1 MWLIR
6 ERLYLGDYRSGALA
20 LEGALHPV
28 LPEGELAP
36 FAGVVSL
43 CALHTLLETCPDEPE
58 SEDTEW
64 LQLPILDGGNGES
77 EFELA
82 LQVAMPFVRRGMKR
96 GNVLIHCAAGMSRSV
111 SLVAALLCEEG
122 LAVDAA
128 YERIAHSKGE
138 ALAIAVAERMCLIAP
153 APEFR
158 ACLRR
163 LYPRAAI
170 GSADLDGR
178 NRGG

>member
-6 ERLYLGDYRSGALA
+6 ERLYLGDCRSGALA
-20 LEGALHPV
+20 LAGARHPV
-28 LPEGELAP
+28 LPDGQVEP

-43 CALHTLLETCPDEPE
+43 CALHTLLESCPTEPA
-58 SEDTEW
+58 SANTEW
-64 LQLPILDGGNGES
+64 LQLPIVDGGNGET

-82 LQVAMPFVRRGMKR
+82 LQVATPFVRRRMKH

-111 SLVAALLCEEG
+111 SVIAALLCEEG
-122 LAVDAA
+122 LDVEAAFEAV
-128 YERIAHSKGE
+128 AHTKGE
-138 ALAIAVAERMCLIAP
+138 ALAISAAERMTLIAP

-163 LYPRAAI
+163 LYDRQ
-170 GSADLDGR
+170 SQDKR
-178 NRGG
+178 

>member
-20 LEGALHPV
+20 LAGAEHPV
-28 LPEGELAP
+28 LPEGNLEP

-43 CALHTLLETCPDEPE
+43 CALHTLLESCPNEPAHA
-58 SEDTEW
+58 STEW
-64 LQLPILDGGNGES
+64 LQVPIVDGGNGED
-77 EFELA
+77 EFESA
-82 LQVAMPFVRRGMKR
+82 LLVALPFVRRRMKQ

-111 SLVAALLCEEG
+111 SVVAALLCEEG
-122 LAVDAA
+122 LEVEAA
-128 YERIAHSKGE
+128 FETIARTKGE
-138 ALAIAVAERMCLIAP
+138 ALASAAAERAMLIAP

-163 LYPRAAI
+163 LYDR
-170 GSADLDGR
+170 SRELER
-178 NRGG
+178 

>member
-20 LEGALHPV
+20 LAGAEHPV
-28 LPEGELAP
+28 LPDGKPEP

-43 CALHTLLETCPDEPE
+43 CALHTLLESCPAEPA
-58 SEDTEW
+58 SAHTEW
-64 LQLPILDGGNGES
+64 LLLPIVDGGNGET

-82 LQVAMPFVRRGMKR
+82 LQVAMPFVRRRMR
-96 GNVLIHCAAGMSRSV
+96 QGNVLVHCAAGMSRSV
-111 SLVAALLCEEG
+111 SVVAALLCEEG
-122 LAVDAA
+122 LDVDSAF
-128 YERIAHSKGE
+128 ETIARTKGE
-138 ALAIAVAERMCLIAP
+138 ALAIAAAERMTLIAP

-163 LYPRAAI
+163 LYDRMGVI
-170 GSADLDGR
+170 KR
-178 NRGG
+178 

>member
-20 LEGALHPV
+20 LGGAPHPV
-28 LPEGELAP
+28 MPEGRMEP
-36 FAGVVSL
+36 FAGVLSL
-43 CALHTLLETCPDEPE
+43 CALHTLLEACPTEPA
-58 SEDTEW
+58 SAHTEW
-64 LQLPILDGGNGES
+64 LQLPIVDGGNGES

-82 LQVAMPFVRRGMKR
+82 LQVAVPFVRRRMQE

-111 SLVAALLCEEG
+111 SVVAALLCEEG
-122 LAVDAA
+122 LDVDAA
-128 YERIAHSKGE
+128 FESVAQSKAE
-138 ALAIAVAERMCLIAP
+138 ALAIQAAERMALIAP

-163 LYPRAAI
+163 LYDRS
-170 GSADLDGR
+170 GVSKR
-178 NRGG
+178 